1 MILID
6 PMIESPQNENKN
18 RSLRDNFIKP
28 KEEIPIERRSELV
41 PSDRNNRDIS
51 DSFVSL
57 FFIKFSF

>member
-1 MILID
+1 
-6 PMIESPQNENKN
+6 MIESPQNENKN

-41 PSDRNNRDIS
+41 PSDSNNRDIS

-57 FFIKFSF
+57 FLLNF